1 MEINENKP
9 VAVASKLTDWKNEP
23 DLQDLKQ
30 DLTSATASQ
39 AAQCKKIEHWLD
51 ILYLSGNSKP
61 VTAENKSKV
70 APKLV
75 RTQAEWRYSA
85 LSEIFL
91 SSTDLFNVNPL
102 TWEDVKSAQQNEL
115 LINSQFDTKI
125 DKVAFIDKMVRTC
138 VNEGTAI
145 LRTSWEHKTE
155 WVTQEVPNFM
165 QIEDPTFME
174 ELQQHLQMLQ
184 AKPDYLEDV
193 PEATR
198 LSVELSQQAGVPI
211 RVYQEGTRME
221 RTEKVTRNHPTVDV
235 CDFSSIYV
243 DPTCQGDL
251 QKANFIVHKFETS
264 MSDLKRDGRYKNLDK
279 IVTQNATITSDM
291 GSQYDSTI
299 SQGSFNFK
307 DEPRQKLYAYEYWGY
322 YDYNDD
328 GIARPMVCTWVGD
341 TIIRMD
347 ENPYPDKQFPFIFI
361 PFMPVKGSLYGEPDA
376 ELLEDNQKIKGAV
389 TRGMIDLMAK
399 ISAGQTGFQ
408 KGAMDQVNMN
418 KFKNGQDFEFNGN
431 VGNPLQSIFTQ
442 NFPNIPESAP
452 FVLNMVNTDSESLT
466 GVRAFQGTGVSGV
479 NLGQTAEAVRT
490 ATDAATKRETGIVRR
505 LGNGLESLARK
516 FLTMNALFLEED
528 EVIRI
533 TNENFVPIKRDDLAG
548 EFDLRINVST
558 PEEDQSK
565 SQNLSFILQTLG
577 NNLPPEVPIKIMAK
591 IVKLHKLPD
600 LAKYLDEWEPKP
612 DPMQEALQQLEI
624 AKVEAETALLR
635 AQAREADAKSYV
647 QQAKVGVEQARA
659 GQMQSQTDKNNLDFY
674 DKANGTDHERA
685 VELQQ
690 QKLNADIVSTSLKSQ
705 AQLDAL
711 DKQRGT
717 AILTEHAKASLQ
729 PREKAVR

>member
-1 MEINENKP
+1 MEINVNKP
-9 VAVASKLTDWKNEP
+9 VEVQGKLTNWKNEP
-23 DLQDLKQ
+23 DIRDLKS
-30 DLTSATASQ
+30 DLTEATASQ
-39 AAQCKKIEHWLD
+39 SAQCSKIEGWLNVLNMKGSSAP
-51 ILYLSGNSKP
+51 I
-61 VTAENKSKV
+61 TAAGKSKV

-115 LINSQFDTKI
+115 ILNSQFDTKI
-125 DKVAFIDKMVRTC
+125 DKIAFIDKMVRTC

-145 LRTSWEHKTE
+145 LRTSWVHKSETVE
-155 WVTQEVPNFM
+155 QEVPQFM
-165 QIEDPTFME
+165 QIPDPSYMQ
-174 ELQQHLQMLQ
+174 ELQQHMQMMQ
-184 AKPDYLEDV
+184 ASPDYLEDV
-193 PEATR
+193 PEEVR
-198 LSVELSQQAGVPI
+198 MSIELSQQTGQPI
-211 RVYQEGTRME
+211 RVFKQGTTVE
-221 RTEKVTRNHPTVDV
+221 RTEKVIRNHPTVEV

-251 QKANFIVHKFETS
+251 QKAQFIIHKFETS
-264 MSDLKRDGRYKNLDK
+264 LSDLKRDGRYKNLDK
-279 IVTQNATITSDM
+279 LNAQTATITSDT

-299 SQGSFNFK
+299 GQGNFNFK
-307 DEPRQKLYAYEYWGY
+307 DEPRKKMYAYEYWGY
-322 YDYNDD
+322 YDFDD
-328 GIARPMVCTWVGD
+328 TGIARPMVCTWIGD
-341 TIIRMD
+341 TIIRLD

-399 ISAGQTGFQ
+399 ISAGQTGFA
-408 KGAMDQVNMN
+408 KGTMDQVNLH
-418 KFKNGQDFEFNGN
+418 KFKTGQDFEFHGAQ
-431 VGNPLQSIFTQ
+431 NPQHSIFTQ

-452 FVLNMVNTDSESLT
+452 FILNMVNTDSESLT
-466 GVRAFQGTGVSGV
+466 GVRAFAGTGVSGV

-505 LGNGLESLARK
+505 IGNGMVEVARK
-516 FLTMNALFLEED
+516 FLTMNALFLEEE
-528 EVIRI
+528 EVVRV
-533 TNENFVPIKRDDLAG
+533 TNANFVPVKRDDLAG
-548 EFDLRINVST
+548 EYDLRINVST

-600 LAKYLDEWEPKP
+600 LAHYLETYEPKP
-612 DPMQEALQQLEI
+612 DPLAEAMQQLEI
-624 AKVEAETALLR
+624 AKLEAETALLK
-635 AQAREADAKSYV
+635 AQAREADAKSFV
-647 QQAKVGVEQARA
+647 QEAKVGAEQARA
-659 GQMQSQTDKNNLDFY
+659 GQMQSQTDRNNLDFY

-685 VELQQ
+685 KELQQ
-690 QKLNADIVSTSLKSQ
+690 QKLDTDVTKDVLKNQ
-705 AQLDAL
+705 NNLELA

-717 AILTEHAKASLQ
+717 ALLQEHAKASLQ
-729 PREKAVR
+729 PREKAVK

>member
-1 MEINENKP
+1 MDINVNKP
-9 VAVASKLTDWKNEP
+9 VQVQGKLTNWKNEP
-23 DLQDLKQ
+23 DIRDLKQ
-30 DLTSATASQ
+30 DLTEASAAYS
-39 AAQCKKIEHWLD
+39 AQVSKIENWLNV
-51 ILYLSGNSKP
+51 LHMKGNSKP
-61 VTAENKSKV
+61 ITAEGKSKV

-75 RTQAEWRYSA
+75 RTQAEWRYAA

-115 LINSQFDTKI
+115 ILNSQFDTKI
-125 DKVAFIDKMVRTC
+125 DKVGFIDKMVRAC

-145 LRTSWEHKTE
+145 LRTSWVHKTE
-155 WVTQEVPNFM
+155 SVTSEVPNFM
-165 QIEDPTFME
+165 QIEDPSYME

-184 AKPDYLEDV
+184 AKPDYLEDL
-193 PEATR
+193 PEETR
-198 LSVELSQQAGVPI
+198 LSIELSQEAGIPI
-211 RVYQEGTRME
+211 RVFKEGTR
-221 RTEKVTRNHPTVDV
+221 TETEDKVIRNHPTVEV

-243 DPTCQGDL
+243 DPTCQGDIT
-251 QKANFIVHKFETS
+251 KANFLIHKFETS
-264 MSDLKRDGRYKNLDK
+264 MSDLKRDGRYKNLEK
-279 IVTQNATITSDM
+279 INVQTATVTTEI
-291 GSQYDSTI
+291 GSEYDSTVG
-299 SQGSFNFK
+299 QGSFAFK
-307 DEPRQKLYAYEYWGY
+307 DAPRQKMYAYEYWGY
-322 YDYNDD
+322 YDFDD
-328 GIARPMVCTWVGD
+328 TGIARPMVCTWVGD
-341 TIIRMD
+341 TIIRLS
-347 ENPYPDKQFPFIFI
+347 ENPYPDKQFPFVFI

-408 KGAMDQVNMN
+408 KGTMDQVNLH
-418 KFKNGQDFEFNGN
+418 KYKNGQDFEFNGN
-431 VGNPLQSIFTQ
+431 QNPQHSIFTQ

-452 FVLNMVNTDSESLT
+452 FILSMVNNDSESLT

-505 LGNGLESLARK
+505 FGSGLVEVARK
-516 FLTMNALFLEED
+516 FITMNAMFLDEE
-528 EVIRI
+528 EVVRV
-533 TNENFVPIKRDDLAG
+533 TNNNFVPIKRDDLSG
-548 EFDLRINVST
+548 EYDLRINVST

-600 LAKYLDEWEPKP
+600 LAHYLETYEPKP
-612 DPMQEALQQLEI
+612 DPLAEAMQQLEI
-624 AKVEAETALLR
+624 AKLEAETALLK
-635 AQAREADAKSYV
+635 AQAREADAKSFV
-647 QQAKVGVEQARA
+647 QEAKVGVEQARA
-659 GQMQSQTDKNNLDFY
+659 GQMQSQTDRNNLDFY

-685 VELQQ
+685 LELQQ
-690 QKLNADIVSTSLKSQ
+690 KKLDTDVVNTTLKNQTS
-705 AQLDAL
+705 LDAL

-717 AILTEHAKASLQ
+717 ALLTEHARAALQ
-729 PREKAVR
+729 PKEKAVR

>member
-1 MEINENKP
+1 MEINVNKP
-9 VAVASKLTDWKNEP
+9 VEVQGKLTNWKNEP
-23 DLQDLKQ
+23 DIRDLKQ
-30 DLTSATASQ
+30 DLTEATASYS
-39 AAQCKKIEHWLD
+39 AQVSKIEGWLNVLNMRGSSAP
-51 ILYLSGNSKP
+51 I
-61 VTAENKSKV
+61 TAAGKSKV

-115 LINSQFDTKI
+115 ILNSQFDTKI
-125 DKVAFIDKMVRTC
+125 DKTAFIDKMVRTC

-145 LRTSWEHKTE
+145 LRTSWVHKSETVE
-155 WVTQEVPNFM
+155 EEEVPQFM
-165 QIEDPTFME
+165 QVIDPGYME

-184 AKPDYLEDV
+184 AQPDYLEDV
-193 PEATR
+193 PEEVR
-198 LSVELSQQAGVPI
+198 LSIELTQQTGQPI
-211 RVYQEGTRME
+211 RVFKQGTRME
-221 RTEKVTRNHPTVDV
+221 RKEKVIRNHPTVEV

-251 QKANFIVHKFETS
+251 NKAQFIIHKFETS
-264 MSDLKRDGRYKNLDK
+264 LSDLKRDGRYKNLDK
-279 IVTQNATITSDM
+279 INAQTATITSDT

-299 SQGSFNFK
+299 GQGNFNFK
-307 DEPRQKLYAYEYWGY
+307 DEPRKKMYAYEYWGY
-322 YDYNDD
+322 YDFDD
-328 GIARPMVCTWVGD
+328 TGIARPMVCTWIGD
-341 TIIRMD
+341 TIIRLD

-399 ISAGQTGFQ
+399 ISAGQTGFA
-408 KGAMDQVNMN
+408 KGTMDQVNLH
-418 KFKNGQDFEFNGN
+418 KFKTGQDFEFHGAQ
-431 VGNPLQSIFTQ
+431 NPQHAIFTQ

-452 FVLNMVNTDSESLT
+452 FILNMVNTDSESLT

-505 LGNGLESLARK
+505 IGNGMVEVARK
-516 FLTMNALFLEED
+516 FLTMNALFLEEE
-528 EVIRI
+528 EVVRV
-533 TNENFVPIKRDDLAG
+533 TNANFVPVKRDDLAG
-548 EFDLRINVST
+548 EYDLRINVST

-600 LAKYLDEWEPKP
+600 LAHYLETYEPKP
-612 DPMQEALQQLEI
+612 DPLAEAMQQLEI
-624 AKVEAETALLR
+624 AKLEAETALLK
-635 AQAREADAKSYV
+635 AQAREADAKSFV
-647 QQAKVGVEQARA
+647 QEAKVGVEHARA
-659 GQMQSQTDKNNLDFY
+659 GQMQSQTDRNNLDFY

-685 VELQQ
+685 KELQQ
-690 QKLNADIVSTSLKSQ
+690 QKLDTDVTKDVLKNQ
-705 AQLDAL
+705 NNLELA

-717 AILTEHAKASLQ
+717 ALLQEHAKASLQ
-729 PREKAVR
+729 PREKAVK

>member
-1 MEINENKP
+1 MDINVNKP
-9 VAVASKLTDWKNEP
+9 VQVQGKLTNWKNEP
-23 DLQDLKQ
+23 DIRDLKQ
-30 DLTSATASQ
+30 DLTEASAAYS
-39 AAQCKKIEHWLD
+39 AQVSKIENWLNV
-51 ILYLSGNSKP
+51 LHMKGNSKP
-61 VTAENKSKV
+61 ITAEGKSKV

-75 RTQAEWRYSA
+75 RTQAEWRYAA

-115 LINSQFDTKI
+115 ILNSQFDTKI
-125 DKVAFIDKMVRTC
+125 DKVGFIDKMVRAC

-145 LRTSWEHKTE
+145 LRTSWVHKTE
-155 WVTQEVPNFM
+155 SVTSEVPNFM
-165 QIEDPTFME
+165 QIEDPSYME

-184 AKPDYLEDV
+184 AKPDYLEDL
-193 PEATR
+193 PEETR
-198 LSVELSQQAGVPI
+198 LSIELSQEAGIPI
-211 RVYQEGTRME
+211 RVFKEGTR
-221 RTEKVTRNHPTVDV
+221 TETEDKVIRNHPTVEV

-243 DPTCQGDL
+243 DPTCQGDIT
-251 QKANFIVHKFETS
+251 KANFIIHKFETS
-264 MSDLKRDGRYKNLDK
+264 MSDLKRDGRYKNLEK
-279 IVTQNATITSDM
+279 INAQTATITTEI
-291 GSQYDSTI
+291 GSEYDSTVG
-299 SQGSFNFK
+299 QGSFAFK
-307 DEPRQKLYAYEYWGY
+307 DAPRQKIYAYEYWGY
-322 YDYNDD
+322 YDFDD
-328 GIARPMVCTWVGD
+328 TGIARPMVCTWVGD
-341 TIIRMD
+341 TIIRLS
-347 ENPYPDKQFPFIFI
+347 ENPYPDKQFPFVFI

-408 KGAMDQVNMN
+408 KGTMDQVNLH
-418 KFKNGQDFEFNGN
+418 KYKNGQDFEFNGN
-431 VGNPLQSIFTQ
+431 QNPQHSIFTQ

-452 FVLNMVNTDSESLT
+452 FILSMVNNDSESLT

-505 LGNGLESLARK
+505 FGSGLVEVARK
-516 FLTMNALFLEED
+516 FLTMNAMFLAEE
-528 EVIRI
+528 EVVRI
-533 TNENFVPIKRDDLAG
+533 TNDNFVPVKRDDLAG
-548 EFDLRINVST
+548 DFDLRINVST

-600 LAKYLDEWEPKP
+600 LAHYLDTYEPKP
-612 DPMQEALQQLEI
+612 DPLAEAMQQLEI
-624 AKVEAETALLR
+624 AKLEAETALLK
-635 AQAREADAKSYV
+635 AQAREADAKSFV
-647 QQAKVGVEQARA
+647 QEAKVGVEQARA
-659 GQMQSQTDKNNLDFY
+659 GQMQSQTDRNNLDFY

-685 VELQQ
+685 LELQQ
-690 QKLNADIVSTSLKSQ
+690 KKLDTDVVNTTLKNQTS
-705 AQLDAL
+705 LDAL

-717 AILTEHAKASLQ
+717 ALLTEHARASLQ
-729 PREKAVR
+729 PKEKAVR

>member
-1 MEINENKP
+1 MDINLNQP
-9 VAVASKLTDWKNEP
+9 VAANTKLTNWKNEP
-23 DLQDLKQ
+23 DIRDLKQ
-30 DLTSATASQ
+30 DLTESTASHS
-39 AAQCKKIEHWLD
+39 AQSAKIENWLNV
-51 ILYLSGNSKP
+51 LNMKGNAKP
-61 VTAENKSKV
+61 VTAEGKSKV

-75 RTQAEWRYSA
+75 RTQAEWRYAA

-91 SSTDLFNVNPL
+91 SSTDLFNVSPL

-115 LINSQFDTKI
+115 IINSQFDTKI

-145 LRTSWEHKTE
+145 LRTSWVHKSE
-155 WVTQEVPNFM
+155 IVEEEVPNFM
-165 QIEDPTFME
+165 QVEDPTFME

-184 AKPDYLEDV
+184 MQPDYLEDI
-193 PEATR
+193 PEELR
-198 LSVELSQQAGVPI
+198 MSIELSQEAGMPI
-211 RVYQEGTRME
+211 RVFKEGTRIE
-221 RTEKVTRNHPTVDV
+221 RNEKVIRNHPTVEV

-243 DPTCQGDL
+243 DPTCQGDIT
-251 QKANFIVHKFETS
+251 KANFIIHKFETS

-279 IVTQNATITSDM
+279 INVQTATVTTDT
-291 GSQYDSTI
+291 GSQYDSTLP
-299 SQGSFNFK
+299 QGNFAFK
-307 DEPRQKLYAYEYWGY
+307 DAPRQKLYAYEYWGY
-322 YDYNDD
+322 YDIDD
-328 GIARPMVCTWVGD
+328 SGIARPMVCTWVGD

-347 ENPYPDKQFPFIFI
+347 ENPYPDKQFPFVFI

-399 ISAGQTGFQ
+399 ISAGQTGFA
-408 KGAMDQVNMN
+408 KGTMDQVNLH
-418 KFKNGQDFEFNGN
+418 KFRNGQDFEFNGN
-431 VGNPLQSIFTQ
+431 QNPQYSIFTQ

-452 FVLNMVNTDSESLT
+452 FILNMVNTDSESLT

-505 LGNGLESLARK
+505 LGSGLTEVARK
-516 FLTMNALFLEED
+516 FLTMNALFLEEE
-528 EVIRI
+528 EVVRV
-533 TNENFVPIKRDDLAG
+533 TNENFVPVKRDDLAG

-600 LAKYLDEWEPKP
+600 LAHYLDTYEPKP
-612 DPMQEALQQLEI
+612 DPLAEARQQLEI
-624 AKVEAETALLR
+624 AKLEAETALLK
-635 AQAREADAKSYV
+635 AQAREADAKSFV
-647 QQAKVGVEQARA
+647 QEAKVGVEHARA
-659 GQMQSQTDKNNLDFY
+659 GQMQSQTDRNNLDFY

-685 VELQQ
+685 KELQQ
-690 QKLNADIVSTSLKSQ
+690 QKLDTEVAKDVLKNQ
-705 AQLDAL
+705 NNLELA

-717 AILTEHAKASLQ
+717 ALLQEHAKAALQ

>member
-1 MEINENKP
+1 MELNVNKP
-9 VAVASKLTDWKNEP
+9 TVVEQRLTNWKKEP
-23 DLQDLKQ
+23 SLEDLKA
-30 DLTSATASQ
+30 DLSETQASYS
-39 AAQCKKIEHWLD
+39 AQCAKIEKWLD
-51 ILYLSGNSKP
+51 ILHLKGSAKP
-61 VTAENKSKV
+61 ITAENKSKV

-91 SSTDLFNVNPL
+91 ASSDLFNVNPN
-102 TWEDVKSAQQNEL
+102 TWEDVKAAEQNEL
-115 LINSQFDTKI
+115 IINNQFDTKI
-125 DKVAFIDKMVRTC
+125 DKVAFIDKLVRTC

-145 LRTSWEHKTE
+145 LRTSWVTKTE
-155 WVTQEVPNFM
+155 KVTEEVPKFM
-165 QIEDPTFME
+165 QIVDPTYVE

-184 AKPDYLEDV
+184 QQPDYLEAI

-198 LSVELSQQAGVPI
+198 LSIELSQQSGQPI
-211 RVYQEGTRME
+211 RVYQDGTD
-221 RTEKVTRNHPTVDV
+221 TVTSEKVIRNHPTVSV

-251 QKANFIVHKFETS
+251 NKANFIIHKFETS
-264 MSDLKRDGRYKNLDK
+264 LSELKRDGRYKNLDR
-279 IVTQNATITSDM
+279 INILTASNTSEV
-291 GSQYDSTI
+291 GSQYDST
-299 SQGSFNFK
+299 SAQGSFAFK
-307 DEPRQKLYAYEYWGY
+307 DSARKKMYAYEYWGY
-322 YDYNDD
+322 FDFNGD

-341 TIIRMD
+341 TIIQLI
-347 ENPYPDKQFPFIFI
+347 ENPYPDKQFPFVFI

-376 ELLEDNQKIKGAV
+376 ELLEDNQRIKGAV

-399 ISAGQTGFQ
+399 ISAGQTGFA
-408 KGAMDQVNMN
+408 KGAMDQVNLH

-431 VGNPLQSIFTQ
+431 NNPQYSIFTQ
-442 NFPNIPESAP
+442 TFPNIPESAP
-452 FVLNMVNTDSESLT
+452 FILNMVNNDSESLT

-505 LGNGLESLARK
+505 LGSGLVEVARK
-516 FLTMNALFLEED
+516 FVTMNAMFLEEE
-528 EVIRI
+528 EVVRV
-533 TNENFVPIKRDDLAG
+533 TNDNFVPVKRDDLRG
-548 EFDLRINVST
+548 DFDLRINVST

-600 LAKYLDEWEPKP
+600 LAEYLEKWQPQP
-612 DPMQEALQQLEI
+612 DPVQEALKELEV
-624 AKVEAETALLR
+624 AKIKAEVALLN
-635 AQAREADAKSYV
+635 AQAREADAKSFV

-659 GQMQSQTDKNNLDFY
+659 ANMQSTTDKNNLEFY
-674 DKANGTDHERA
+674 TKANGIDHEQQK
-685 VELQQ
+685 ELQQ
-690 QKLNADIVSTSLKSQ
+690 QKFDTDLAKDTLKNQ
-705 AQLDAL
+705 TMLDLA

-717 AILTEHAKASLQ
+717 ALLTEHAKASLQ
-729 PREKAVR
+729 PIEKTVR

>member
-1 MEINENKP
+1 MEINVNKP
-9 VAVASKLTDWKNEP
+9 VEVQGKLTNWKNEP
-23 DLQDLKQ
+23 DIRDLKQ
-30 DLTSATASQ
+30 DLTEATASYS
-39 AAQCKKIEHWLD
+39 AQVSKIEGWLNVLNMRGSSAP
-51 ILYLSGNSKP
+51 I
-61 VTAENKSKV
+61 TAAGKSKV

-115 LINSQFDTKI
+115 ILNSQFDTKI
-125 DKVAFIDKMVRTC
+125 DKTAFIDKMVRTC

-145 LRTSWEHKTE
+145 LRTSWVHKSETVE
-155 WVTQEVPNFM
+155 EEVPQFM
-165 QIEDPTFME
+165 QVIDPAYME
-174 ELQQHLQMLQ
+174 ELQQHMQMLQ
-184 AKPDYLEDV
+184 AQPDYLEDV
-193 PEATR
+193 PEEVR
-198 LSVELSQQAGVPI
+198 LSIELTQQTGQPI
-211 RVYQEGTRME
+211 RVFKQGTRME
-221 RTEKVTRNHPTVDV
+221 RKEKVIRNHPTVEV

-251 QKANFIVHKFETS
+251 NKAQFIIHKFETS
-264 MSDLKRDGRYKNLDK
+264 LSDLKRDGRYKNLDK
-279 IVTQNATITSDM
+279 INAQTATITSDT

-299 SQGSFNFK
+299 GQGNFNFK
-307 DEPRQKLYAYEYWGY
+307 DEPRKKMYAYEYWGY
-322 YDYNDD
+322 YDFDD
-328 GIARPMVCTWVGD
+328 TGIARPMVCTWIGD
-341 TIIRMD
+341 TIIRLD

-399 ISAGQTGFQ
+399 ISAGQTGFA
-408 KGAMDQVNMN
+408 KGTMDQVNLH
-418 KFKNGQDFEFNGN
+418 KFKTGQDFEFHGAQ
-431 VGNPLQSIFTQ
+431 NPQHAIFTQ

-452 FVLNMVNTDSESLT
+452 FILNMVNTDSESLT

-505 LGNGLESLARK
+505 IGNGMVEVARK
-516 FLTMNALFLEED
+516 FLTMNALFLEEE
-528 EVIRI
+528 EVVRV
-533 TNENFVPIKRDDLAG
+533 TNANFVPVKRDDLAG
-548 EFDLRINVST
+548 EYDLRINVST

-600 LAKYLDEWEPKP
+600 LAHYLETYEPKP
-612 DPMQEALQQLEI
+612 DPLAEAMQQLEI
-624 AKVEAETALLR
+624 AKLEAETALLK
-635 AQAREADAKSYV
+635 AQAREADAKSFV
-647 QQAKVGVEQARA
+647 QEAKVGVEQARA
-659 GQMQSQTDKNNLDFY
+659 GQMQSQTDRNNLDFY
-674 DKANGTDHERA
+674 DKANGTEHERA
-685 VELQQ
+685 LELQQ
-690 QKLNADIVSTSLKSQ
+690 KKLDTDVTKDVLKNQNALEL
-705 AQLDAL
+705 A

-717 AILTEHAKASLQ
+717 ALLQEHAKASLQ
-729 PREKAVR
+729 PREKAVK

>member
-1 MEINENKP
+1 MDINVNKP
-9 VAVASKLTDWKNEP
+9 VQVQGKLTNWKNEP
-23 DLQDLKQ
+23 DIRDLKQ
-30 DLTSATASQ
+30 DLTEASAAYS
-39 AAQCKKIEHWLD
+39 AQVSKIENWLNV
-51 ILYLSGNSKP
+51 LHMKGNSKP
-61 VTAENKSKV
+61 ITAEGKSKV

-75 RTQAEWRYSA
+75 RTQAEWRYAA

-115 LINSQFDTKI
+115 ILNSQFDTKI
-125 DKVAFIDKMVRTC
+125 DKVGFIDKMVRAC

-145 LRTSWEHKTE
+145 LRTSWVHKTE
-155 WVTQEVPNFM
+155 SVTSEVPNFM
-165 QIEDPTFME
+165 QIEDPSYME

-184 AKPDYLEDV
+184 AKPDYLEDL
-193 PEATR
+193 PEETR
-198 LSVELSQQAGVPI
+198 LSIELSQEAGIPI
-211 RVYQEGTRME
+211 RVFKEGTR
-221 RTEKVTRNHPTVDV
+221 TETEDKVIRNHPTVEV

-243 DPTCQGDL
+243 DPTCQGDIT
-251 QKANFIVHKFETS
+251 KANFLIHKFETS
-264 MSDLKRDGRYKNLDK
+264 MSDLKRDGRYKNLEK
-279 IVTQNATITSDM
+279 INVQTATVTTEI
-291 GSQYDSTI
+291 GSEYDSTVG
-299 SQGSFNFK
+299 QGSFAFK
-307 DEPRQKLYAYEYWGY
+307 DAPRQKMYAYEYWGY
-322 YDYNDD
+322 YDFDD
-328 GIARPMVCTWVGD
+328 TGIARPMVCTWVGD
-341 TIIRMD
+341 TIIRLS
-347 ENPYPDKQFPFIFI
+347 ENPYPDKQFPFVFI

-408 KGAMDQVNMN
+408 KGTMDQVNLH
-418 KFKNGQDFEFNGN
+418 KYKNGQDFEFNGN
-431 VGNPLQSIFTQ
+431 QNPQHSIFTQ

-452 FVLNMVNTDSESLT
+452 FILSMVNNDSESLT

-505 LGNGLESLARK
+505 FGSGLVEVARK
-516 FLTMNALFLEED
+516 FLTMNAMFLAEE
-528 EVIRI
+528 EVVRI
-533 TNENFVPIKRDDLAG
+533 TNDNFVPVKRDDLAG
-548 EFDLRINVST
+548 DFDLRINVST

-600 LAKYLDEWEPKP
+600 LAHYLDTYEPKP
-612 DPMQEALQQLEI
+612 DPLAEAMQQLEI
-624 AKVEAETALLR
+624 AKLEAETALLR
-635 AQAREADAKSYV
+635 AQAREADAKSFV
-647 QQAKVGVEQARA
+647 QEAKVGVEQARA
-659 GQMQSQTDKNNLDFY
+659 GQMQSQTDRNNLDFY

-685 VELQQ
+685 LELQQ
-690 QKLNADIVSTSLKSQ
+690 KKLDTDVVNTTLKNQTS
-705 AQLDAL
+705 LDAL

-717 AILTEHAKASLQ
+717 ALLTEHARAALQ
-729 PREKAVR
+729 PKEKAVR

>member
-1 MEINENKP
+1 MDINVNKP
-9 VAVASKLTDWKNEP
+9 VQVQGKLTNWKNEP
-23 DLQDLKQ
+23 DIRDLKQ
-30 DLTSATASQ
+30 DLTEASAAYS
-39 AAQCKKIEHWLD
+39 AQVSKIENWLNV
-51 ILYLSGNSKP
+51 LHMKGNSKP
-61 VTAENKSKV
+61 ITAEGKSKV

-75 RTQAEWRYSA
+75 RTQAEWRYAA

-115 LINSQFDTKI
+115 ILNSQFDTKI
-125 DKVAFIDKMVRTC
+125 DKVGFIDKMVRAC

-145 LRTSWEHKTE
+145 LRTSWVHKTE
-155 WVTQEVPNFM
+155 SVTSEVPNFM
-165 QIEDPTFME
+165 QIEDPSYME

-184 AKPDYLEDV
+184 AKPDYLEDL
-193 PEATR
+193 PEETR
-198 LSVELSQQAGVPI
+198 LSIELSQEAGIPI
-211 RVYQEGTRME
+211 RVFKEGTR
-221 RTEKVTRNHPTVDV
+221 TETEDKVIRNHPTVEV

-243 DPTCQGDL
+243 DPTCQGDIT
-251 QKANFIVHKFETS
+251 KANFLIHKFETS
-264 MSDLKRDGRYKNLDK
+264 MSDLKRDGRYKNLEK
-279 IVTQNATITSDM
+279 INVQTATVTTEI
-291 GSQYDSTI
+291 GSEYDSTVG
-299 SQGSFNFK
+299 QGSFAFK
-307 DEPRQKLYAYEYWGY
+307 DAPRQKMYAYEYWGY
-322 YDYNDD
+322 YDFDD
-328 GIARPMVCTWVGD
+328 TGIARPMVCTWVGD
-341 TIIRMD
+341 TIIRLS
-347 ENPYPDKQFPFIFI
+347 ENPYPDKQFPFVFI

-408 KGAMDQVNMN
+408 KGTMDQVNLH
-418 KFKNGQDFEFNGN
+418 KYKNGQDFEFNGN
-431 VGNPLQSIFTQ
+431 QNPQHSIFTQ

-452 FVLNMVNTDSESLT
+452 LILSMVNNDSESLT

-505 LGNGLESLARK
+505 FGSGLVEVARK
-516 FLTMNALFLEED
+516 FLTMNAMFLAEE
-528 EVIRI
+528 EVVRI
-533 TNENFVPIKRDDLAG
+533 TNDNFVPVKRDDLAG
-548 EFDLRINVST
+548 DFDLRINVST

-600 LAKYLDEWEPKP
+600 LAHYLDTYEPKP
-612 DPMQEALQQLEI
+612 DPLAEAMQQLEI
-624 AKVEAETALLR
+624 AKLEAETALLR
-635 AQAREADAKSYV
+635 AQAREADAKSFV
-647 QQAKVGVEQARA
+647 QEAKVGVEQARA
-659 GQMQSQTDKNNLDFY
+659 GQMQSQTDRNNLDFY

-685 VELQQ
+685 LELQQ
-690 QKLNADIVSTSLKSQ
+690 KKLDTDVVNTTLKNQTS
-705 AQLDAL
+705 LDAL

-717 AILTEHAKASLQ
+717 ALLTEHARAALQ
-729 PREKAVR
+729 PKEKAVR

>member
-1 MEINENKP
+1 MDINVNKP
-9 VAVASKLTDWKNEP
+9 VQVQGKLTNWKNEP
-23 DLQDLKQ
+23 DIRDLKQ
-30 DLTSATASQ
+30 DLTEATAAYS
-39 AAQCKKIEHWLD
+39 AQVSKIENWLNV
-51 ILYLSGNSKP
+51 LHLKGNSKP
-61 VTAENKSKV
+61 VTAEGKSKV

-75 RTQAEWRYSA
+75 RTQAEWRYAA

-91 SSTDLFNVNPL
+91 SSTDLFNVNPV
-102 TWEDVKSAQQNEL
+102 TWEDVKSSQQNEL
-115 LINSQFDTKI
+115 ILNSQFDTKI
-125 DKVAFIDKMVRTC
+125 DKVGFIDKMVRAC

-145 LRTSWEHKTE
+145 LRTSWVHKTE
-155 WVTQEVPNFM
+155 TVTSEVPNFM
-165 QIEDPTFME
+165 QIEDPSYME
-174 ELQQHLQMLQ
+174 ELQQHMQMMQ

-193 PEATR
+193 PEEVR

-211 RVYQEGTRME
+211 RVYKEGTRTE
-221 RTEKVTRNHPTVDV
+221 RKEKVIRNHPTVDV

-243 DPTCQGDL
+243 DPTCQGDIT
-251 QKANFIVHKFETS
+251 KANFLIHKFETS
-264 MSDLKRDGRYKNLDK
+264 MSDLKRDGRYKNLEK
-279 IVTQNATITSDM
+279 INVQTATTTSEI

-299 SQGSFNFK
+299 GQGSFTFK
-307 DEPRQKLYAYEYWGY
+307 DAPRQKMFAYEYWGY
-322 YDYNDD
+322 YDFDD
-328 GIARPMVCTWVGD
+328 TGIARPMVCTWIGD
-341 TIIRMD
+341 TIIRLD
-347 ENPYPDKQFPFIFI
+347 ENPYPDKQFPFVFI

-408 KGAMDQVNMN
+408 KGSMDQVNLH
-418 KFKNGQDFEFNGN
+418 KFRNGQDFEFNGN
-431 VGNPLQSIFTQ
+431 QNPQHSIFTQ

-452 FVLNMVNTDSESLT
+452 FILNMVNTDSESLT

-505 LGNGLESLARK
+505 IGSGLVEVARK
-516 FLTMNALFLEED
+516 FLTMNALFLDEE
-528 EVIRI
+528 EVVRV
-533 TNENFVPIKRDDLAG
+533 TNNNFVPIKRDDLSG
-548 EFDLRINVST
+548 EYDLRINVST

-600 LAKYLDEWEPKP
+600 LAQYLDTYEPKP
-612 DPMQEALQQLEI
+612 DPLAEARQQLEI
-624 AKVEAETALLR
+624 AKLEAETALLK

-647 QQAKVGVEQARA
+647 QEAKVGVEQARA
-659 GQMQSQTDKNNLDFY
+659 ANMQSTTDKNNLDFY
-674 DKANGTDHERA
+674 DKANGTDHQRA
-685 VELQQ
+685 LEMQ
-690 QKLNADIVSTSLKSQ
+690 QKKLDTDVVNTTLKNQ
-705 AQLDAL
+705 ANLDAM

-717 AILTEHAKASLQ
+717 ALLTEHARAALQ
-729 PREKAVR
+729 PKEKAVR

>member
-1 MEINENKP
+1 MDINVNKP
-9 VAVASKLTDWKNEP
+9 VQVQGKLTNWKNEP
-23 DLQDLKQ
+23 DIRDLKQ
-30 DLTSATASQ
+30 DLTEATAAYS
-39 AAQCKKIEHWLD
+39 AQVSKIENWLNV
-51 ILYLSGNSKP
+51 LHLKGNSKP
-61 VTAENKSKV
+61 VTAEGKSKV

-75 RTQAEWRYSA
+75 RTQAEWRYAA

-91 SSTDLFNVNPL
+91 SSTDLFNVNPV

-115 LINSQFDTKI
+115 ILNSQFDTKI
-125 DKVAFIDKMVRTC
+125 DKVGFIDKMVRAC

-145 LRTSWEHKTE
+145 LRTSWVHKTE
-155 WVTQEVPNFM
+155 TVTSEVPNFM
-165 QIEDPTFME
+165 QIEDPSYME
-174 ELQQHLQMLQ
+174 ELQQHMQMMQ

-193 PEATR
+193 PEEVR

-211 RVYQEGTRME
+211 RVYKEGTRTE
-221 RTEKVTRNHPTVDV
+221 RKEKVIRNHPTVDV

-243 DPTCQGDL
+243 DPTCQGDIT
-251 QKANFIVHKFETS
+251 KANFLIHKFETS
-264 MSDLKRDGRYKNLDK
+264 MSDLKRDGRYKNLEK
-279 IVTQNATITSDM
+279 INVQTATTTSEI

-299 SQGSFNFK
+299 GQGSFTFK
-307 DEPRQKLYAYEYWGY
+307 DAPRQKMFAYEYWGY
-322 YDYNDD
+322 YDFDD
-328 GIARPMVCTWVGD
+328 TGIARPMVCTWIGD
-341 TIIRMD
+341 TIIRLD
-347 ENPYPDKQFPFIFI
+347 ENPYPDKQFPFVFI

-408 KGAMDQVNMN
+408 KGSMDQVNLH
-418 KFKNGQDFEFNGN
+418 KFRNGQDFEFNGN
-431 VGNPLQSIFTQ
+431 QNPQHSIFTQ

-452 FVLNMVNTDSESLT
+452 FILNMVNTDSESLT

-479 NLGQTAEAVRT
+479 YLGQTAEAVRT

-505 LGNGLESLARK
+505 IGSGLVEVARK
-516 FLTMNALFLEED
+516 FLTMNALFLDEE
-528 EVIRI
+528 EVVRV
-533 TNENFVPIKRDDLAG
+533 TNNNFVPIKRDDLSG
-548 EFDLRINVST
+548 EYDLRINVST

-600 LAKYLDEWEPKP
+600 LAHYLDTYEPKP
-612 DPMQEALQQLEI
+612 DPLAEARQQLEI
-624 AKVEAETALLR
+624 AKLEAETALLK

-647 QQAKVGVEQARA
+647 QEAKVGVEQARA
-659 GQMQSQTDKNNLDFY
+659 ANMQSTTDKNNLDFY
-674 DKANGTDHERA
+674 DKANGTDHQRA
-685 VELQQ
+685 LEMQQ
-690 QKLNADIVSTSLKSQ
+690 QKLDTDVVNTTLKNQ
-705 AQLDAL
+705 ANLDAM

-717 AILTEHAKASLQ
+717 ALLTEHARAALQ
-729 PREKAVR
+729 PKEKAVR

>member
-1 MEINENKP
+1 MEINVNKP
-9 VAVASKLTDWKNEP
+9 VEVQGKLTNWKNEP
-23 DLQDLKQ
+23 DIRDLKQ
-30 DLTSATASQ
+30 DLTEATASYS
-39 AAQCKKIEHWLD
+39 AQVSKIEGWLNVLNMRGSSAP
-51 ILYLSGNSKP
+51 I
-61 VTAENKSKV
+61 TAAGKSKV

-115 LINSQFDTKI
+115 ILNSQFDTKI
-125 DKVAFIDKMVRTC
+125 DKIAFVDKMVRTC

-145 LRTSWEHKTE
+145 LRTSWVHKSETVE
-155 WVTQEVPNFM
+155 EEVPQFM
-165 QIEDPTFME
+165 QVIDPGYME

-184 AKPDYLEDV
+184 AQPDYLEDV
-193 PEATR
+193 PEEVR
-198 LSVELSQQAGVPI
+198 LSIELTQQTGQPI
-211 RVYQEGTRME
+211 RVFKQGTRME
-221 RTEKVTRNHPTVDV
+221 RKEKVIRNHPTVEV

-251 QKANFIVHKFETS
+251 NKAQFIIHKFETS
-264 MSDLKRDGRYKNLDK
+264 LSDLKRDGRYKNLDK
-279 IVTQNATITSDM
+279 INAQTATITSDT

-299 SQGSFNFK
+299 GQGNFNFK
-307 DEPRQKLYAYEYWGY
+307 DEPRKKMYAYEYWGY
-322 YDYNDD
+322 YDFDD
-328 GIARPMVCTWVGD
+328 TGIARPMVCTWIGD
-341 TIIRMD
+341 TIIRLD

-399 ISAGQTGFQ
+399 ISAGQTGFA
-408 KGAMDQVNMN
+408 KGTMDQVNLH
-418 KFKNGQDFEFNGN
+418 KFKTGQDFEFHGAQ
-431 VGNPLQSIFTQ
+431 NPQHAIFTQ

-452 FVLNMVNTDSESLT
+452 FILNMVNTDSESLT

-505 LGNGLESLARK
+505 IGNGMVEVARK
-516 FLTMNALFLEED
+516 FLTMNALFLGEE
-528 EVIRI
+528 EVVRV
-533 TNENFVPIKRDDLAG
+533 TNANFVPVKRDDLAG
-548 EFDLRINVST
+548 EYDLRINVST

-600 LAKYLDEWEPKP
+600 LAHYLETYEPKP
-612 DPMQEALQQLEI
+612 DPLAEAMQQLEI
-624 AKVEAETALLR
+624 AKLEAETALLK
-635 AQAREADAKSYV
+635 AQAREADAKSFV
-647 QQAKVGVEQARA
+647 QEAKVGVEQARA
-659 GQMQSQTDKNNLDFY
+659 GQMQSQTDRNNLDFY
-674 DKANGTDHERA
+674 DKANGTEHERA
-685 VELQQ
+685 LELQQ
-690 QKLNADIVSTSLKSQ
+690 KKLDTDVTKDVLKNQNALEL
-705 AQLDAL
+705 A

-717 AILTEHAKASLQ
+717 ALLQEHAKASLQ
-729 PREKAVR
+729 PREKAVK

>member
-1 MEINENKP
+1 MDINVNKP
-9 VAVASKLTDWKNEP
+9 VQVQGKLTNWKNEP
-23 DLQDLKQ
+23 DIRDLKQ
-30 DLTSATASQ
+30 DLTEASAAYS
-39 AAQCKKIEHWLD
+39 AQVSKIENWLNV
-51 ILYLSGNSKP
+51 LHMKGNSKP
-61 VTAENKSKV
+61 ITAEGKSKV

-75 RTQAEWRYSA
+75 RTQAEWRYAA

-115 LINSQFDTKI
+115 ILNSQFDTKI
-125 DKVAFIDKMVRTC
+125 DKVGFIDKMVRAC

-145 LRTSWEHKTE
+145 LRTSWVHKTE
-155 WVTQEVPNFM
+155 SVTSEVPNFM
-165 QIEDPTFME
+165 QIEDPSYME

-184 AKPDYLEDV
+184 AKPDYLEDL
-193 PEATR
+193 PEETR
-198 LSVELSQQAGVPI
+198 LSIELSQEAGIPI
-211 RVYQEGTRME
+211 RVFKEGTR
-221 RTEKVTRNHPTVDV
+221 TETEDKVIRNHPTVEV

-243 DPTCQGDL
+243 DPTCQGDIT
-251 QKANFIVHKFETS
+251 KANFLIHKFETS
-264 MSDLKRDGRYKNLDK
+264 MSDLKRDGRYKNLEK
-279 IVTQNATITSDM
+279 INVQTATVTTEI
-291 GSQYDSTI
+291 GSEYDSTVG
-299 SQGSFNFK
+299 QGSFAFK
-307 DEPRQKLYAYEYWGY
+307 DAPRQKMYAYEYWGY
-322 YDYNDD
+322 YDFDD
-328 GIARPMVCTWVGD
+328 TGIARPMVCTWVGD
-341 TIIRMD
+341 TIIRLS
-347 ENPYPDKQFPFIFI
+347 ENPYPDKQFPFVFI

-408 KGAMDQVNMN
+408 KGTMDQVNLH
-418 KFKNGQDFEFNGN
+418 KYKNGQDFEFNGN
-431 VGNPLQSIFTQ
+431 QNPQHSIFTQ

-452 FVLNMVNTDSESLT
+452 FILSMVNNDSESLT

-505 LGNGLESLARK
+505 FGSGLVEVARK
-516 FLTMNALFLEED
+516 FLTMNAMFLAEE
-528 EVIRI
+528 EVVRI
-533 TNENFVPIKRDDLAG
+533 TNDNFVPVKRDDLAG
-548 EFDLRINVST
+548 DFDLRINVST

-600 LAKYLDEWEPKP
+600 LAHYLDTYEPKP
-612 DPMQEALQQLEI
+612 DPLAEAMQQLEI
-624 AKVEAETALLR
+624 AKLEAETALLK
-635 AQAREADAKSYV
+635 AQAREADAKSFV
-647 QQAKVGVEQARA
+647 QEAKVGVEQARA
-659 GQMQSQTDKNNLDFY
+659 GQMQSQTDRNNLDFY

-685 VELQQ
+685 LELQQ
-690 QKLNADIVSTSLKSQ
+690 KKLDTDVVNTTLKNQTS
-705 AQLDAL
+705 LDAL

-717 AILTEHAKASLQ
+717 ALLTEHARAALQ
-729 PREKAVR
+729 PKEKAVR

>member
-1 MEINENKP
+1 MDINVNKP
-9 VAVASKLTDWKNEP
+9 VQVQGKLTNWKNEP
-23 DLQDLKQ
+23 DIRDLKQ
-30 DLTSATASQ
+30 DLTEASAAYS
-39 AAQCKKIEHWLD
+39 AQVSKIENWLNV
-51 ILYLSGNSKP
+51 LHMKGNSKP
-61 VTAENKSKV
+61 ITAEGKSKV

-75 RTQAEWRYSA
+75 RTQAEWRYAA

-115 LINSQFDTKI
+115 ILNSQFDTKI
-125 DKVAFIDKMVRTC
+125 DKVGFIDKMVRAC

-145 LRTSWEHKTE
+145 LRTSWVHKTE
-155 WVTQEVPNFM
+155 SVTSEVPNFM
-165 QIEDPTFME
+165 QIEDPSYME

-184 AKPDYLEDV
+184 AKPDYLEDL
-193 PEATR
+193 PEETR
-198 LSVELSQQAGVPI
+198 LSIELSQEAGIPI
-211 RVYQEGTRME
+211 RVFKEGTR
-221 RTEKVTRNHPTVDV
+221 TETEDKVIRNHPTVEV

-243 DPTCQGDL
+243 DPTCQGDIT
-251 QKANFIVHKFETS
+251 KANFLIHKFETS
-264 MSDLKRDGRYKNLDK
+264 MSDLKRDGRYKNLEK
-279 IVTQNATITSDM
+279 INVQTATVTTEI
-291 GSQYDSTI
+291 GSEYDSTVG
-299 SQGSFNFK
+299 QGSFAFK
-307 DEPRQKLYAYEYWGY
+307 DAPRQKMYAYEYWGY
-322 YDYNDD
+322 YDFDD
-328 GIARPMVCTWVGD
+328 TGIARPMVCTWVGD
-341 TIIRMD
+341 TIIRLS
-347 ENPYPDKQFPFIFI
+347 ENPYPDKQFPFVFI

-408 KGAMDQVNMN
+408 KGTMDQVNLH
-418 KFKNGQDFEFNGN
+418 KYKNGQDFEFNGN
-431 VGNPLQSIFTQ
+431 QNPQHSIFTQ

-452 FVLNMVNTDSESLT
+452 FILSMVNNDSESLT

-505 LGNGLESLARK
+505 FGSGLVEVARK
-516 FLTMNALFLEED
+516 FLTMNAMFLAEE
-528 EVIRI
+528 EVVRI
-533 TNENFVPIKRDDLAG
+533 TNDNFVPVKRDDLAG
-548 EFDLRINVST
+548 DFDLRINVST

-600 LAKYLDEWEPKP
+600 LAHYLETYEPKP
-612 DPMQEALQQLEI
+612 DPLAEAMQQLEI
-624 AKVEAETALLR
+624 AKLEAETALLK
-635 AQAREADAKSYV
+635 AQAREADAKSFV
-647 QQAKVGVEQARA
+647 QDAKVGDAPARA
-659 GQMQSQTDKNNLDFY
+659 GQMQSQTDHNNLDFY

-685 VELQQ
+685 LELQQ
-690 QKLNADIVSTSLKSQ
+690 KKLDTDVVNTTLKNQTS
-705 AQLDAL
+705 LDAL

-717 AILTEHAKASLQ
+717 ALLTEHARAALQ
-729 PREKAVR
+729 PKEKAVR

>member
-1 MEINENKP
+1 MDINVNKP
-9 VAVASKLTDWKNEP
+9 AEELGKLTSWKNEP
-23 DLQDLKQ
+23 SLRDLKQ
-30 DLTSATASQ
+30 DLTEATQSHSTQ
-39 AAQCKKIEHWLD
+39 NSKIEAWLD
-51 ILYLSGNSKP
+51 ALYMRGNSKP
-61 VTAENKSKV
+61 VTMEGKSKV

-102 TWEDVKSAQQNEL
+102 TWEDVKAAQQNEL
-115 LINSQFDTKI
+115 IINSQFDTKI
-125 DKVAFIDKMVRTC
+125 DKVAFIDKLVRTC

-145 LRTSWEHKTE
+145 LRTSWVHKTE
-155 WVTQEVPNFM
+155 FVDEEVPNFM
-165 QIEDPTFME
+165 QIVDPSFLP

-193 PEATR
+193 PEEVKM
-198 LSVELSQQAGVPI
+198 SVELSQQSGQPI
-211 RVYQEGTRME
+211 RVFKEGTTTQRV
-221 RTEKVTRNHPTVDV
+221 EKVLRNHPSVEV

-251 QKANFIVHKFETS
+251 TKANFIIHKFETS
-264 MSDLKRDGRYKNLDK
+264 LSNLKRDSRYKNLDK
-279 IVTQNATITSDM
+279 INAQTATITSDI
-291 GSQYDSTI
+291 GSQYDSTVN
-299 SQGSFNFK
+299 QGSFNFK
-307 DEPRQKLYAYEYWGY
+307 DEPRKKMYAYEYWGY
-322 YDYNDD
+322 YDIDGS

-347 ENPYPDKQFPFIFI
+347 ENPYPDKQFPFVFI
-361 PFMPVKGSLYGEPDA
+361 PFMPVKGSVFGEPDA

-389 TRGMIDLMAK
+389 TRGMLDLMAK
-399 ISAGQTGFQ
+399 TSTGQTGFA
-408 KGAMDQVNMN
+408 KGTMDQTNLH
-418 KFKNGQDFEFNGN
+418 KYKNGQDFEFNGN
-431 VGNPLQSIFTQ
+431 QNPQHSIFTQ

-452 FVLNMVNTDSESLT
+452 FILNMVNTDSESLT

-505 LGNGLESLARK
+505 LGSGLVEVARK
-516 FLTMNALFLEED
+516 FVAMNAMFLEEE
-528 EVIRI
+528 EVVRV
-533 TNENFVPIKRDDLAG
+533 TNSNFVPVKRDDLAG

-600 LAKYLDEWEPKP
+600 LAQYLETWEPKP
-612 DPMQEALQQLEI
+612 DPLQEAMKELEI
-624 AKVEAETALLR
+624 AKLRAETALLN
-635 AQAREADAKSYV
+635 AQAMEAEAKSAV
-647 QQAKVGVEQARA
+647 QHAKVSVEQARA
-659 GQMQSQTDKNNLDFY
+659 GNMQSQTDKNNLDFF
-674 DKANGTDHERA
+674 DKANGTEHERA
-685 VELQQ
+685 KELQQ
-690 QKLNADIVSTSLKSQ
+690 QKYDTDI
-705 AQLDAL
+705 ARDAMKNQNNL
-711 DKQRGT
+711 ELADKQRGT
-717 AILTEHAKASLQ
+717 SLLTEHAKASLQ

>member
-1 MEINENKP
+1 MEINVNKP
-9 VAVASKLTDWKNEP
+9 VEVQGKLTNWKNEP
-23 DLQDLKQ
+23 DIRDLKQ
-30 DLTSATASQ
+30 DLTEATASYS
-39 AAQCKKIEHWLD
+39 AQVSKIEGWLNV
-51 ILYLSGNSKP
+51 LNMRGSSAP
-61 VTAENKSKV
+61 VTAAGKSKV

-115 LINSQFDTKI
+115 ILNSQFDTKI
-125 DKVAFIDKMVRTC
+125 DKIAFVDKMVRTC

-145 LRTSWEHKTE
+145 LRTSWVHKSETVE
-155 WVTQEVPNFM
+155 EEVPQFM
-165 QIEDPTFME
+165 QVIDPGYME

-184 AKPDYLEDV
+184 AQPDYLEDV
-193 PEATR
+193 PEEVR
-198 LSVELSQQAGVPI
+198 LSIELTQQTGQPI
-211 RVYQEGTRME
+211 RVFKQGTRME
-221 RTEKVTRNHPTVDV
+221 RKEKVIRNHPTVEV

-251 QKANFIVHKFETS
+251 NKAQFIIHKFETS
-264 MSDLKRDGRYKNLDK
+264 LSDLKRDGRYKNLDK
-279 IVTQNATITSDM
+279 INAQTATITSDT

-299 SQGSFNFK
+299 GQGNFNFK
-307 DEPRQKLYAYEYWGY
+307 DEPRKKMYAYEYWGY
-322 YDYNDD
+322 YDFDD
-328 GIARPMVCTWVGD
+328 TGIARPMVCTWIGD
-341 TIIRMD
+341 TIIRLD

-399 ISAGQTGFQ
+399 ISAGQTGFA
-408 KGAMDQVNMN
+408 KGTMDQVNLH
-418 KFKNGQDFEFNGN
+418 KFKTGQDFEFHGAQ
-431 VGNPLQSIFTQ
+431 NPQHAIFTQ

-452 FVLNMVNTDSESLT
+452 FILNMVNTDSESLT

-505 LGNGLESLARK
+505 IGNGMVEVARK
-516 FLTMNALFLEED
+516 FLTMNALFLEEE
-528 EVIRI
+528 EVVRV
-533 TNENFVPIKRDDLAG
+533 TNANFVPVKRDDLAG
-548 EFDLRINVST
+548 EYDLRINVST

-600 LAKYLDEWEPKP
+600 LAHYLETYEPKP
-612 DPMQEALQQLEI
+612 DPLAEAMQQLEI
-624 AKVEAETALLR
+624 AKLEAETALLK
-635 AQAREADAKSYV
+635 AQAREADAKSFV
-647 QQAKVGVEQARA
+647 QEAKVGVEQARA
-659 GQMQSQTDKNNLDFY
+659 GQMQSQTDRNNLDFY
-674 DKANGTDHERA
+674 DKANGTEHERA
-685 VELQQ
+685 LELQQ
-690 QKLNADIVSTSLKSQ
+690 KKLDTDVTKDVLKNQNALEL
-705 AQLDAL
+705 A

-717 AILTEHAKASLQ
+717 ALLQEHAKASLQ
-729 PREKAVR
+729 PREKAVK

>member
-1 MEINENKP
+1 MEINVNKP
-9 VAVASKLTDWKNEP
+9 VEVQGKLTNWKNEP
-23 DLQDLKQ
+23 DIRDLKQ
-30 DLTSATASQ
+30 DLTEATASYS
-39 AAQCKKIEHWLD
+39 AQVSKIEGWLNVLNMRGSSAP
-51 ILYLSGNSKP
+51 I
-61 VTAENKSKV
+61 TAAGKSKV

-115 LINSQFDTKI
+115 ILNSQFDTKI
-125 DKVAFIDKMVRTC
+125 DKIAFIDKMVRTC

-145 LRTSWEHKTE
+145 LRTSWVHKSETVE
-155 WVTQEVPNFM
+155 EEVPQFM
-165 QIEDPTFME
+165 QVIDPGYME

-184 AKPDYLEDV
+184 AQPDYLEDV
-193 PEATR
+193 PEEVR
-198 LSVELSQQAGVPI
+198 LSIELTQQTGQPI
-211 RVYQEGTRME
+211 RVFKQGTRME
-221 RTEKVTRNHPTVDV
+221 RKEKVIRNHPTVEV

-251 QKANFIVHKFETS
+251 NKAQFIIHKFETS
-264 MSDLKRDGRYKNLDK
+264 LSDLKRDGRYKNLDK
-279 IVTQNATITSDM
+279 INAQTATITSDT

-299 SQGSFNFK
+299 GQGNFNFK
-307 DEPRQKLYAYEYWGY
+307 DEPRKKMYAYEYWGY
-322 YDYNDD
+322 YDFDD
-328 GIARPMVCTWVGD
+328 TGIARPMVCTWIGD
-341 TIIRMD
+341 TIIRLD

-399 ISAGQTGFQ
+399 ISAGQTGFA
-408 KGAMDQVNMN
+408 KGTMDQVNLH
-418 KFKNGQDFEFNGN
+418 KFKTGQDFEFHGAQ
-431 VGNPLQSIFTQ
+431 NPQHAIFTQ

-452 FVLNMVNTDSESLT
+452 FILNMVNTDSESLT

-505 LGNGLESLARK
+505 IGNGMVEVARK
-516 FLTMNALFLEED
+516 FLTMNALFLEEE
-528 EVIRI
+528 EVVRV
-533 TNENFVPIKRDDLAG
+533 TNANFVPVKRDDLAG
-548 EFDLRINVST
+548 EYDLRINVST

-600 LAKYLDEWEPKP
+600 LAHYLETYEPKP
-612 DPMQEALQQLEI
+612 DPLAEAMQQLEI
-624 AKVEAETALLR
+624 AKLEAETALLK
-635 AQAREADAKSYV
+635 AQAREADAKSFV
-647 QQAKVGVEQARA
+647 QEAKVSVEQARA
-659 GQMQSQTDKNNLDFY
+659 GQMQSQTDRNNLDFY
-674 DKANGTDHERA
+674 DKANGTEHERA
-685 VELQQ
+685 LELQQ
-690 QKLNADIVSTSLKSQ
+690 KKLDTDVTKDVLKNQNALEL
-705 AQLDAL
+705 A

-717 AILTEHAKASLQ
+717 ALLQEHAKASLQ
-729 PREKAVR
+729 PREKAVK

>member
-1 MEINENKP
+1 MDMNLNKP
-9 VAVASKLTDWKNEP
+9 VEAQGKMTNWKNEP
-23 DLQDLKQ
+23 DIRDLKQ
-30 DLTSATASQ
+30 DLTEATASHS
-39 AAQCKKIEHWLD
+39 AQSSKIESWLNV
-51 ILYLSGNSKP
+51 LHMKGNAKP
-61 VTAENKSKV
+61 VTAEGKSKV

-75 RTQAEWRYSA
+75 RTQAEWRYAA

-115 LINSQFDTKI
+115 ILNNQFDTKI

-145 LRTSWEHKTE
+145 LRTSWVHKTE
-155 WVTQEVPNFM
+155 SVTQEVPNFM
-165 QIEDPTFME
+165 QMVDPSYME

-193 PEATR
+193 PEEVR
-198 LSVELSQQAGVPI
+198 LSIELSQQAGTPI
-211 RVYQEGTRME
+211 RVFKDGTKME
-221 RTEKVTRNHPTVDV
+221 TEDKVIRNHPTVEV

-251 QKANFIVHKFETS
+251 NKANFIIHKFETS

-279 IVTQNATITSDM
+279 INAQTATITSDV

-299 SQGSFNFK
+299 SQGSFAFK
-307 DEPRQKLYAYEYWGY
+307 DEPRKKMYAYEYWGY
-322 YDYNDD
+322 YDFDD
-328 GIARPMVCTWVGD
+328 SGIARPMVCTWVGD
-341 TIIRMD
+341 TIIRLD
-347 ENPYPDKQFPFIFI
+347 ENPYPDKQFPFVFI

-399 ISAGQTGFQ
+399 ISAGQTGFA
-408 KGAMDQVNMN
+408 KGTMDQVNLH
-418 KFKNGQDFEFNGN
+418 KYKNGQDFEFNGN
-431 VGNPLQSIFTQ
+431 QNPQHSIFTQ

-452 FVLNMVNTDSESLT
+452 FILNMVNTDSESLT
-466 GVRAFQGTGVSGV
+466 GVRAFAGTGVSGV

-505 LGNGLESLARK
+505 IGNGLVEVARK
-516 FLTMNALFLEED
+516 FITMNALFLEEE
-528 EVIRI
+528 EVVRV
-533 TNENFVPIKRDDLAG
+533 TNENFVPVKRDDLSG
-548 EFDLRINVST
+548 EYDLRINVST

-600 LAKYLDEWEPKP
+600 LAHYLDTWEPQP
-612 DPMQEALQQLEI
+612 DPLAEAMKELEI
-624 AKVEAETALLR
+624 AKLKAETALLN
-635 AQAREADAKSYV
+635 AQAREADAKSFV
-647 QQAKVGVEQARA
+647 QQAKVGVENARA

-685 VELQQ
+685 KELQQ
-690 QKLNADIVSTSLKSQ
+690 QKLDTEVTKDVLKNQ
-705 AQLDAL
+705 NQLELA

-717 AILTEHAKASLQ
+717 ALLTEHAKASLQ
-729 PREKAVR
+729 PKEKAVK

>member
-9 VAVASKLTDWKNEP
+9 VTVTEKLTNWKNEP
-23 DLQDLKQ
+23 DIKDLKN
-30 DLTSATASQ
+30 DLTQAQSAHS
-39 AAQCKKIEHWLD
+39 AQCSKIERWLN
-51 ILYLSGNSKP
+51 ILYMTGSAKP
-61 VTAENKSKV
+61 VTADNKSKV
-70 APKLV
+70 APRLV

-102 TWEDVKSAQQNEL
+102 TYEDVKSASQNEL
-115 LINSQFDTKI
+115 LINNQFDTKI

-145 LRTSWEHKTE
+145 LRTSWVNKTE
-155 WVTQEVPNFM
+155 VVGSEVPNFM
-165 QIEDPTFME
+165 QIPDPTYLP
-174 ELQQHLQMLQ
+174 ELEQHMQMMQQQ
-184 AKPDYLEDV
+184 PDYLEDL
-193 PEATR
+193 PEEVR
-198 LSVELSQQAGVPI
+198 LSIELSQQAGQPI
-211 RVYQEGTRME
+211 RVYKEGTRIE
-221 RTEKVTRNHPTVDV
+221 RTEKTIRNHPTVEV
-235 CDFSSIYV
+235 CDFSSVIV
-243 DPTCQGDL
+243 DPTCQGDIT
-251 QKANFIVHKFETS
+251 KANFIIHKFETS

-279 IVTQNATITSDM
+279 IEVQNATVTSDI
-291 GSQYDSTI
+291 GSQYDSTLP
-299 SQGSFNFK
+299 QGNFAYK

-322 YDYNDD
+322 YDYDD
-328 GIARPMVCTWVGD
+328 TGIARPMVCTWVGD

-347 ENPYPDKQFPFIFI
+347 ENPYPDKQFPFVFI

-399 ISAGQTGFQ
+399 ISAGQTGFA
-408 KGAMDQVNMN
+408 KGTMDQVNMH
-418 KFKNGQDFEFNGN
+418 KFRNGQDFEFNGN
-431 VGNPLQSIFTQ
+431 QNPQYSIFTQ

-452 FVLNMVNTDSESLT
+452 FILSMVNNDSESLT

-505 LGNGLESLARK
+505 LGSGLETVARK
-516 FLTMNALFLEED
+516 FLTMNALFLD
-528 EVIRI
+528 ETEVVRV
-533 TNENFVPIKRDDLAG
+533 TNENFVPVKRDDLAG

-600 LAKYLDEWEPKP
+600 LAHYLETWEPKP
-612 DPMQEALQQLEI
+612 DPLQEAMQQLEI
-624 AKVEAETALLR
+624 AKLQAETALLN
-635 AQAREADAKSYV
+635 AQAREADAKSFV
-647 QQAKVGVEQARA
+647 QEAKVGVENARA
-659 GQMQSQTDKNNLDFY
+659 ANMQSTTDKNNLDFY
-674 DKANGTDHERA
+674 DKANGTDHDRA
-685 VELQQ
+685 LELQQ
-690 QKLNADIVSTSLKSQ
+690 QKSNADIVNTTLKNQ
-705 AQLDAL
+705 ATLDAL